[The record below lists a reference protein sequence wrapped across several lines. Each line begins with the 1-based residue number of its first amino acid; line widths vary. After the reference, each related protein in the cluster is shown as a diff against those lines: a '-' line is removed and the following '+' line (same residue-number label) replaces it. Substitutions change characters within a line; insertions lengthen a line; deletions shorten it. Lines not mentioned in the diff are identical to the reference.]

1 MVSGLIPD
9 ASVVSCLSQ
18 CQPCHCVVLSVGFVC
33 GILSICLP
41 VCYLFALCSTI
52 LLLVTASGLR
62 FRKFCSC
69 FCCHGKC
76 SCIVVST
83 SKWRVREATPVT
95 RLEASLFLLQPG
107 SCRYFWWSLQ
117 DSYPSATPLGFEIT
131 FPHPVALSICLL
143 LYLNLLC

>member
-9 ASVVSCLSQ
+9 ASVVSCLSA
-18 CQPCHCVVLSVGFVC
+18 LSLCCSVC
-33 GILSICLP
+33 RLCLWHSVRLSAGLP
-41 VCYLFALCSTI
+41 SFALRSTI

-131 FPHPVALSICLL
+131 FPHPVALSIRLL